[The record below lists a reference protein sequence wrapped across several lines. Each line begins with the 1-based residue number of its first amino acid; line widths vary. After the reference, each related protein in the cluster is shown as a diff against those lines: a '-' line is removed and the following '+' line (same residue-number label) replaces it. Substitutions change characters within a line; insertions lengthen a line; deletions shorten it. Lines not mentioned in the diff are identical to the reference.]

1 MLWNQCEE
9 VDHDLLCYYILLLTL
24 LIDALE
30 AVQGAASYDYY
41 TPITTYYLLL
51 TLTTDPT

>member
-30 AVQGAASYDYY
+30 AVRGAASYDYY
-41 TPITTYYLLL
+41 TPITTYYLL
-51 TLTTDPT
+51 